1 MGRKFP
7 EGTCDSLAYNL
18 LGSVW
23 AGLGHGDIPEAAFLG
38 SVTKIEQ
45 LSDERLEV
53 VIDRAV
59 DEQKTTRVLLS
70 VSNGDF
76 SCGPGGLALRLQ
88 KGVSSIESVGT
99 ELRTFKTAADGS
111 LVMKVQAAERGLVYV
126 VPFAWEDEAWVKW
139 QRIPEEPALPATV
152 TP

>member
-1 MGRKFP
+1 MGRRFP

-23 AGLGHGDIPEAAFLG
+23 AGWGHGDIPDAAFFG

-45 LSDERLEV
+45 ASDDRLEV

-59 DEQKTTRVLLS
+59 DEQKSTRVLLS
-70 VSNGDF
+70 AKDGDF
-76 SCGPGGLALRLQ
+76 SCGPDGLALRLR
-88 KGVSSIESVGT
+88 KGVLTVESVGT
-99 ELRTFKTAADGS
+99 ELRTFNTAADGS
-111 LVMKVQAAERGLVYV
+111 LVMKVQSAERGLVYV

-139 QRIPEEPALPATV
+139 QRIPEELAPPATV

>member
-1 MGRKFP
+1 MGRRFP

-23 AGLGHGDIPEAAFLG
+23 AGWGHGDIPDAAFLG

-45 LSDERLEV
+45 SSDDRLEV
-53 VIDRAV
+53 LIDREM

-70 VSNGDF
+70 ASNGDF
-76 SCGPGGLALRLQ
+76 SCGPGGLALRLR
-88 KGVSSIESVGT
+88 KGVSTVESVGT

-126 VPFAWEDEAWVKW
+126 VPFAWEDQAWVKW
-139 QRIPEEPALPATV
+139 QRIPEEPAPPATV